1 MGQKTNPI
9 GLRIAV
15 NHDWRSKWYAG
26 KKEFGKLLT
35 EDREI
40 RDLLKKKLESASV
53 PQILI
58 ERAASR
64 CRITILT
71 ARPGIVI
78 GRKGAEIDKLKEEL
92 SKMTGKEIYVD
103 IVEVKTPEIDA
114 QLVAENVALQLE
126 RRVSFRRAMKKAL
139 QTAKDFGAEGIKIR
153 CAGRLG
159 GAELA
164 RVEQYHWGRVPLH
177 TLRANIDYG
186 FAEANTVYG
195 KLGIKCWICKGD
207 TKPQKPAQPQPA
219 AACRCASD
227 HSRFNRDFVMPLMP
241 ERVKYR
247 KMHRG
252 NRAGLA
258 TRGQTV
264 AFGEYGL
271 MALERCWLDTKQI
284 EAARVAI
291 ARNMKRHGKMWIRIF
306 PQKSFTK
313 KPLET
318 RMGKGKGPLESWVAV
333 IRPANVLFEV
343 DGVTEAV
350 ARESLRLAATKL
362 PIKTKF
368 ISRHRDRKP
377 D

>member
-9 GLRIAV
+9 GFRLAV
-15 NHDWRSKWYAG
+15 NKDWRSKWYAG

-35 EDREI
+35 EDRQI

-64 CRITILT
+64 CRITITT

-92 SKMTGKEIYVD
+92 SRMTGKEIYVD
-103 IVEVKTPEIDA
+103 IHEIKQPEIDA

-164 RVEQYHWGRVPLH
+164 RVETYHEGRVPLH

-186 FAEANTVYG
+186 FAEAFTVYG
-195 KLGIKCWICKGD
+195 KLGIKCWICKGE
-207 TKPQKPAQPQPA
+207 TKPDNKPKSPE
-219 AACRCASD
+219 
-227 HSRFNRDFVMPLMP
+227 PLGM
-241 ERVKYR
+241 E
-247 KMHRG
+247 
-252 NRAGLA
+252 
-258 TRGQTV
+258 
-264 AFGEYGL
+264 
-271 MALERCWLDTKQI
+271 
-284 EAARVAI
+284 
-291 ARNMKRHGKMWIRIF
+291 
-306 PQKSFTK
+306 
-313 KPLET
+313 
-318 RMGKGKGPLESWVAV
+318 
-333 IRPANVLFEV
+333 
-343 DGVTEAV
+343 
-350 ARESLRLAATKL
+350 
-362 PIKTKF
+362 
-368 ISRHRDRKP
+368 
-377 D
+377 